1 MATSEGTAAPD
12 KLKSQVEAIANHLER
27 AQLAEYVQLLN
38 SPRRLIIQNLIAGTA
53 RGVGIAIG
61 VTVFS
66 ATIVYVLRQIG
77 ALDLP
82 IIGHYIADLVES
94 VQAHMSTG
102 GMYY

>member
-1 MATSEGTAAPD
+1 MATAD
-12 KLKSQVEAIANHLER
+12 KVQNQVERIANHLER

-38 SPRRLIIQNLIAGTA
+38 SPRRLIVSNLIAGAA

-61 VTVFS
+61 VTIFS

-94 VQAHMSTG
+94 VQAHMSG
-102 GMYY
+102 GGFYY

>member
-1 MATSEGTAAPD
+1 MASEGTAAPD

-38 SPRRLIIQNLIAGTA
+38 SPRRLIIQNLIAGAA

-94 VQAHMSTG
+94 VQAHMNKG

>member
-1 MATSEGTAAPD
+1 MSASD
-12 KLKSQVEAIANHLER
+12 KLHRQIDTIANHLER

-38 SPRRLIIQNLIAGTA
+38 SPRKLIMTNLLAGVA

-61 VTVFS
+61 VTIFS

-82 IIGHYIADLVES
+82 IIGHYIADLVET
-94 VQAHMSTG
+94 VQAHMAEG
-102 GMYY
+102 GGLYY

>member
-1 MATSEGTAAPD
+1 MASVKSLEGHAE
-12 KLKSQVEAIANHLER
+12 KIADHLER

-38 SPRRLIIQNLIAGTA
+38 SPRKLIWRNLLAGTA

-61 VTVFS
+61 FTLFS
-66 ATIVYVLRQIG
+66 ATILYVLRQIG

-94 VQAHMSTG
+94 VQAQMEG
-102 GMYY
+102 GGFY